1 MEKVYSEYGFVPSA
15 KVIADKT
22 EFSRYNRALNDAVGK
37 VIEKQHEVKNLLESL
52 RAECESLDNRI
63 YRAVDNQQTI
73 YEQQREDFGDKI
85 RALEFDLQVE
95 SIKEK
100 DEFKSQIDSFLAAQN
115 DLQEQHRL
123 YEENHEE
130 VKKIVETLKDTCIS
144 LSNGVKT
151 CQDNLG
157 NFSDFVRSKFE
168 EKSNGDKIRDE
179 KIKNCESKRT
189 DTQESSKEL
198 EEIQAR
204 ITSLVQMVNSVESE
218 TKNYLNAKKE
228 SQEASATA
236 SQSPGV
242 FYSFPSTHDICN
254 EIQQRNRKEQ
264 NLVVFGLTESIT
276 DTETAQQLVSDI
288 GSLSRISSSFRVGKV
303 VEGKFRPLIIRFT
316 SKHDRDDVYDRLK
329 NLKGQS
335 RWNSVS
341 VTLDLTKMQCTEE
354 KQIYNLLAKKAQDKN
369 EVIDVSE
376 GFWKVIGG
384 RGRKRI
390 VFSKK

>member
-73 YEQQREDFGDKI
+73 YEQQKEDFGDKI

-123 YEENHEE
+123 YEENQEE

-157 NFSDFVRSKFE
+157 NFSEFVRSKFE

-179 KIKNCESKRT
+179 KIKKCESKRRT
-189 DTQESSKEL
+189 P
-198 EEIQAR
+198 
-204 ITSLVQMVNSVESE
+204 
-218 TKNYLNAKKE
+218 KN
-228 SQEASATA
+228 Q
-236 SQSPGV
+236 V
-242 FYSFPSTHDICN
+242 
-254 EIQQRNRKEQ
+254 
-264 NLVVFGLTESIT
+264 
-276 DTETAQQLVSDI
+276 
-288 GSLSRISSSFRVGKV
+288 
-303 VEGKFRPLIIRFT
+303 
-316 SKHDRDDVYDRLK
+316 K
-329 NLKGQS
+329 N
-335 RWNSVS
+335 
-341 VTLDLTKMQCTEE
+341 
-354 KQIYNLLAKKAQDKN
+354 
-369 EVIDVSE
+369 
-376 GFWKVIGG
+376 
-384 RGRKRI
+384 
-390 VFSKK
+390 